1 MKGFEV
7 GPYKFLV
14 ANIEGQFSPFAQSAT
29 TWAGLWRR
37 AGLDGEVVAF
47 PWLGSRWYAKTGKVI
62 QFARVLPPERV
73 YKVTADG
80 EQISVEMEG

>member
-1 MKGFEV
+1 MGGPLEKG
-7 GPYKFLV
+7 
-14 ANIEGQFSPFAQSAT
+14 
-29 TWAGLWRR
+29 R
-37 AGLDGEVVAF
+37 LDGEVIAF
-47 PWLGSRWYAKTGKVI
+47 PWHGSRWYAKTGKVI